1 MDWKKK
7 TMLFYIIGGLAC
19 GIIAGMITINNA
31 VENDK
36 EIDLSLQE
44 GAKIGMNAIKLLTKT
59 VIK

>member
-7 TMLFYIIGGLAC
+7 VMLIYTLGGLAC
-19 GIIAGMITINNA
+19 GIIAGMITVNNA

-36 EIDLSLQE
+36 ELDISLQD
-44 GAKIGMNAIKLLTKT
+44 GAKIGMNAIKMLTKT

>member
-7 TMLFYIIGGLAC
+7 VMLIYIIGGLTC
-19 GIIAGMITINNA
+19 GIIAGMISINNA
-31 VENDK
+31 VENEK
-36 EIDLSLQE
+36 ELNLSLQD